1 MIYEVDGA
9 AAAPRARRHEASLAR
24 IVDATARLVAE
35 DGLDALSMGKVAE
48 AVDFTPGA
56 LYRYVDSKDALLAL
70 LVQRILD
77 DLRGELAAAVAPS
90 APPLDHLAA
99 LVRTYRDF
107 VGREPHRFGVLAIA
121 LATPRVLLAAP
132 IHGQPATAAVIA
144 ALRPVADAL
153 IAATAA
159 GQLAAGDP
167 IERTLTLFA
176 LLHGLA
182 QLPKLAHHAPG
193 AFDVDRLT
201 QTGVRALLLGWGG
214 DPATVDAALA
224 VPSGPRGSRRPRP
237 AAPSRAA
244 SAAPAPTRTP
254 PSDPTPTRPRPRTVR
269 RSS

>member
-1 MIYEVDGA
+1 MIHETEA
-9 AAAPRARRHEASLAR
+9 AAPAPRARRHEASLAR

-77 DLRGELAAAVAPS
+77 DLRGELAAAPS
-90 APPLDHLAA
+90 ATPLDHLAA

-107 VGREPHRFGVLAIA
+107 VGREPHRFGVLALA

-132 IHGQPATAAVIA
+132 VHGQPATAAVIA

-201 QTGVRALLLGWGG
+201 HTGVRALLLGWGG
-214 DPATVDAALA
+214 AAAMVDAALA
-224 VPSGPRGSRRPRP
+224 APRPARPSPRAPSAAAPPRAPSAVAPPRRPR
-237 AAPSRAA
+237 
-244 SAAPAPTRTP
+244 T
-254 PSDPTPTRPRPRTVR
+254 R